1 MLRYRLEGS
10 GVIPLLL
17 IHGWGVTY
25 SIWQNLAPLLTPYFR
40 LIMIEL
46 PGIGG
51 SPEADPHKPYY
62 ESCAEAI
69 NEVRN
74 ALGIEQ
80 WSLLAYSS
88 GTRAA
93 EAYVR
98 RYPQTVIRA
107 VFLCPIY
114 LQEIWSFFLRLLDTP
129 HPKTFN
135 QWILSDW
142 RLYNLIC
149 GLGFN
154 WHRHDYTY
162 IWQNE
167 IELQPVNILVRSL
180 CEIPGKGR
188 APFDLPAVPTL
199 FVWGRR
205 DALTAKPRRP
215 RPNDV
220 LIPADHSAPML
231 AAAEVA
237 AAVLPF
243 LTTGELQ
250 TQESSV
256 VPATGQGRVGKETS
270 PFLSLR
276 SSSPHAVWRI
286 WRTVFYKRK
295 KQPTRS
301 RKEAR
306 LMKRL
311 LRYPQ
316 TDRRNEANLTSL
328 PTSPDAGHSNRTIPN
343 RSSGFALGT
352 NRTGNL
358 NETDEARGA
367 TKRHRLLGQR
377 KEGVQSTTH
386 TPKKRFLRNSSD
398 SGDPTSEKRL
408 FFRRPNRAEVP
419 VRGKNKTR
427 RDRPE
432 M

>member
-10 GVIPLLL
+10 GVLPLLL

-51 SPEADPHKPYY
+51 SPEADPQRPYY

-69 NEVRN
+69 DEVRK

-98 RYPQTVIRA
+98 RYPQTVTRA
-107 VFLCPIY
+107 VFLCPVY

-129 HPKTFN
+129 HPQTLN
-135 QWILSDW
+135 EWILSDW

-149 GLGFN
+149 CLGFN
-154 WHRHDYTY
+154 WHHHDYTY
-162 IWQNE
+162 VWQNE

-188 APFDLPAVPTL
+188 APFDLSAVPTL

-215 RPNDV
+215 GPNDI
-220 LIPADHSAPML
+220 LIRANHSAPML
-231 AAAEVA
+231 AATEVA

-243 LTTGELQ
+243 LR
-250 TQESSV
+250 
-256 VPATGQGRVGKETS
+256 TGQLRSTAAQQSNTAPMTEEESVGKGFA

-276 SSSPHAVWRI
+276 TSSPHAVWRI
-286 WRTVFYKRK
+286 WRTVLYKRK
-295 KQPTRS
+295 KQLARS
-301 RKEAR
+301 RKEIR
-306 LMKRL
+306 LMNRL
-311 LRYPQ
+311 RTSRSQ
-316 TDRRNEANLTSL
+316 NL
-328 PTSPDAGHSNRTIPN
+328 
-343 RSSGFALGT
+343 
-352 NRTGNL
+352 
-358 NETDEARGA
+358 DEAGKARA
-367 TKRHRLLGQR
+367 TTKRRRLLGQR
-377 KEGVQSTTH
+377 RKKARSTPH
-386 TPKKRFLRNSSD
+386 TTKKRLFLHN
-398 SGDPTSEKRL
+398 SGDSRKTTTSEKRL
-408 FFRRPNRAEVP
+408 FSLAPFHRRTEP
-419 VRGKNKTR
+419 
-427 RDRPE
+427 
-432 M
+432 